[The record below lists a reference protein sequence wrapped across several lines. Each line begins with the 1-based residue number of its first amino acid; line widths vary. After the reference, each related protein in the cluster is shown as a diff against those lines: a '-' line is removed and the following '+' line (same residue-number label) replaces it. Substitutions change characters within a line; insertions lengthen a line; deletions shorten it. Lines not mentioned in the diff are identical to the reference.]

1 MKALITIMSI
11 LLAVFLVCDPQ
22 VGIVSYDVEVD
33 GVVVSNI
40 PAESDGSILY
50 NVDHLPVGL
59 HSFKIQAIGQGGWP
73 SDWSLPLDV
82 TKPNLP
88 GGVKITN

>member
-50 NVDHLPVGL
+50 NVDHLPVEL
-59 HSFKIQAIGQGGWP
+59 GGYR
-73 SDWSLPLDV
+73 
-82 TKPNLP
+82 
-88 GGVKITN
+88 VKVVFRNNGEQI